1 MNAAHCKK
9 HPFLIS
15 IRVIFLKSK
24 VYGKK
29 QLKERTPSIKS
40 DKEITIILKK
50 LLKDLRF
57 C

>member
-50 LLKDLRF
+50 LLKRS
-57 C
+57 